1 MAVLNLNKI
10 AVAIT
15 KKEGLKKQISIAQIK
30 EILRTIF
37 KGYSLETIIKIYS
50 KYNKRVK

>member
-10 AVAIT
+10 AAIIT

-30 EILRTIF
+30 EILRIIF
-37 KGYSLETIIKIYS
+37 RDFDLETIIKIYS